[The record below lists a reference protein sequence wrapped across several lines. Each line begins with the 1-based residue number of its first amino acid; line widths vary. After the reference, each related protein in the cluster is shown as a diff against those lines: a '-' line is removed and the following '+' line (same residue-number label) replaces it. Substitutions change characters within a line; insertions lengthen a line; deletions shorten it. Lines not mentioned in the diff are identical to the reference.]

1 MNPVGQV
8 ILDDAHIGRACVFAD
23 PSRVI
28 VATDPSGVP
37 AALAAMQQALASGHY
52 LAGYFSYE
60 LGYVLEPH
68 LASFLPDDRHVPLL
82 WFGEYEVPPTR
93 LEDTAAAGLWP
104 DDRVYA
110 TPLDFEW
117 GREAYRTRFDQVMAA
132 IRAGDTYQVNLS
144 MRARFRVTG
153 NPHALYGQLRR
164 QAGCAQGAFVDDGER
179 QLLSLSPELFFAIDE
194 RGKIIARPMKGTAPR
209 GADATTDCA
218 RRDQLQASPKNR
230 AENLMIVDLIRNDL
244 GRLAQTGTVQVPE
257 RFAIETYPTV
267 HQMTST
273 IQATLRPGQGLAGI
287 LEALYPCGSVTG
299 APKIRAMEI
308 IRSLETSPRGAYCG
322 AIGTFAPDGSAR
334 FNVAIRTLTLVDG
347 KGELGVGGAVVSDS
361 DADQEYDECLLKARF
376 YDIGRRPLNL
386 IETMPYVRGA
396 WPRRSRHLQRMQNS
410 AATLGI
416 PFDISRA
423 IDALDA
429 EARARP
435 AQDQR
440 VRLCLHEDGTMD
452 AEVQAMPRPREA
464 LRFLVYDSPVR
475 SDDPLVRHKTSWR
488 EVQEHAYGWA
498 CSHGADEAILLNERG
513 EITEGT
519 RTNVFI
525 RRQARLLTPP
535 LSSGV
540 LPGCLRAELL
550 ESGQCEE
557 AVLAVSD
564 LYGADQVFLGNS
576 LRGLVQ
582 AIPHRSLDPTRLP
595 PFVGVRDP

>member
-8 ILDDAHIGRACVFAD
+8 ILDDAHIGRACVFTD

-68 LASFLPDDRHVPLL
+68 LARFLPDDRHVPLL

-93 LEDTAAAGLWP
+93 LDGTAAACLWP
-104 DDRVYA
+104 DERVYA

-117 GREAYRTRFDQVMAA
+117 NREAYRTRFVKVMAA

-144 MRARFRVTG
+144 MRAGFRVTG
-153 NPHALYGQLRR
+153 NPRALYGQLRR
-164 QAGCAQGAFVDDGER
+164 QAGSAYGAFVDDGER

-194 RGKIIARPMKGTAPR
+194 QGKIIARPMKGTAPR
-209 GADATTDCA
+209 GVDAAADRA

-244 GRLAQTGTVQVPE
+244 GRLAQTGSVQVPE

-273 IQATLRPGQGLAGI
+273 VQARLRPGHSVAGI

-308 IRSLETSPRGAYCG
+308 IRSLEASPRGAYCG

-334 FNVAIRTLTLVDG
+334 FNVAIRTLTMVDG
-347 KGELGVGGAVVSDS
+347 EGELGVGGAVVSDS

-376 YDIGRRPLNL
+376 YDIGRRPINL
-386 IETMPYVRGA
+386 IETMPNVRGA
-396 WPRRSRHLQRMQNS
+396 WPRRSRHLQRMQNT

-416 PFDISRA
+416 PFDLSRA
-423 IDALDA
+423 IEALDSVA
-429 EARARP
+429 HACP
-435 AQDQR
+435 VQDQR
-440 VRLCLHEDGTMD
+440 VRLCLHENGTLE
-452 AEVQAMPRPREA
+452 AEVRAMPSPREF
-464 LRFLVYDSPVR
+464 LRFLVYGFPVR
-475 SDDPLVRHKTSWR
+475 SGDPLARHKTSWR
-488 EVQEHAYGWA
+488 EVHERAYGWA

-525 RRQARLLTPP
+525 ERHGKLFTPP
-535 LSSGV
+535 LFSGG

-550 ESGQCEE
+550 ESGQCQE
-557 AVLAVSD
+557 AVLTVLD
-564 LYGADQVFLGNS
+564 LYGTDQVFLGNS

-582 AIPHRSLDPTRLP
+582 AIPHRSGDPMRLP
-595 PFVGVRDP
+595 AFDGVRDP